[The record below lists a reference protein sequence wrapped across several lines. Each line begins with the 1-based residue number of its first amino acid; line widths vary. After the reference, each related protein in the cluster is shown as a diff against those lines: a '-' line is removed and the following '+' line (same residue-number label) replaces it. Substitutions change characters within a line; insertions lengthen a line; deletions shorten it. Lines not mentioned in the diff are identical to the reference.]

1 MDEWGKVK
9 VSDVC
14 EILDNMRVPITASER
29 KAGIYPY
36 YGANGIQDYVDDF
49 IFDDELVLLAE
60 DGGHFGSKTKPIAYR
75 VSGKCWINNHAHVL
89 KPRESMNV
97 DYLCYAIM
105 FYDVLPLISGT
116 TRAKLNKRAIEK
128 MIISKPPLE
137 VQKQIAEALAE
148 ANLLIE
154 KRKLQIE
161 KLDLLI
167 KSQFVEMFGNPAV
180 NSKKWEEKKLKEC
193 LVNIESGK
201 SFVCDSKR
209 RTGNNVAM
217 LKLSA
222 VTYGKYDSTENKA
235 ILEEKMFVSK
245 AEVKKGDL
253 LFTRKN
259 TPELVGMSAFVYSTP
274 PKLMMPDLIFRLN
287 TNEKCNRVY
296 LWTLINLDEFRHRVT
311 GLASGSAKSMSNISK
326 ERLSNLV
333 LPVPPIELQTQF
345 ADFVNKVEKTKA
357 TLQQSL
363 TKMEQNYKSLMQKC
377 FRGEIF

>member
-1 MDEWGKVK
+1 MGEWAKIDFLEVIRDETKLAVKIKKEDYLQQGDIPIIDQGKKYIAGYANNKEGVYKNNPVIIFGDHTRNIKYFDRPFFIGADGVK
-9 VSDVC
+9 V
-14 EILDNMRVPITASER
+14 
-29 KAGIYPY
+29 
-36 YGANGIQDYVDDF
+36 
-49 IFDDELVLLAE
+49 
-60 DGGHFGSKTKPIAYR
+60 
-75 VSGKCWINNHAHVL
+75 L
-89 KPRESMNV
+89 KVE
-97 DYLCYAIM
+97 
-105 FYDVLPLISGT
+105 
-116 TRAKLNKRAIEK
+116 LNKANTKFVFYYLKTCYIEDTGYNRHFK
-128 MIISKPPLE
+128 WLKEFKIPIPSME
-137 VQKQIAEALAE
+137 MQGQIVKALDQAK
-148 ANLLIE
+148 LLIE

-363 TKMEQNYKSLMQKC
+363 NKMEQNYKSLMQKC